1 MCITLSK
8 ILFLS
13 HITRFRYRDSYE
25 YASRYRKYYILYL
38 RYRNAWGHR
47 SGQATMTVGSRT
59 STTNT
64 VKTVLGIARFKEM
77 SDCNVRIVYDGSVK
91 PFGQYVARRYHHSGV
106 GARVIFTTLYGSGT
120 RVRQDTADAQG
131 DAIWRVY
138 NDYVR
143 VELAARSFDG
153 GVVVS
158 SDSDDEVGFAFAGD
172 VSDDDSASSGVCE
185 PIG

>member
-1 MCITLSK
+1 MEY
-8 ILFLS
+8 ILIL

-25 YASRYRKYYILYL
+25 YASRYREYYILYL

-91 PFGQYVARRYHHSGV
+91 PFGQYVGRRYHHSGV
-106 GARVIFTTLYGSGT
+106 GARVAFTTLYGSGT

-172 VSDDDSASSGVCE
+172 GSDDDSASSGVCE